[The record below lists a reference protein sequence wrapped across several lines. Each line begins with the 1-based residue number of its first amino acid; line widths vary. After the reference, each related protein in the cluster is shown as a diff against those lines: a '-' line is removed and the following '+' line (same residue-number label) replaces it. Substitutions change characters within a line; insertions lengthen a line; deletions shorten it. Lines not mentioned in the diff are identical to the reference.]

1 VPALLLSLLSQAA
14 LARTT
19 DLDPSIP
26 TIAFLITD
34 APPHLASDYP
44 TSTSRNELQYLT
56 SQRNLSQEDAG
67 DTIKCFR
74 ATALQHFAGN
84 LILNCVVYD
93 MSRSSELSAMMQL
106 YGCLAQQTGGMLMK
120 PDSRSPAVLANGLT
134 TVVKLLLSRM
144 NAAGLPQ
151 ASQQQDGSAAAAA
164 AAAAAAGDNG
174 SGSGLE
180 LEGFRLLDL
189 SGLREDVASE
199 ADELGSVAYGNTA
212 ALFAIA
218 MERMVAGEAAE
229 FKCCY

>member
-1 VPALLLSLLSQAA
+1 
-14 LARTT
+14 
-19 DLDPSIP
+19 LDPSIP

-34 APPHLASDYP
+34 APPHLASDHP

-56 SQRNLSQEDAG
+56 SQRNVSPEDAG

-93 MSRSSELSAMMQL
+93 MSRSSDLSAMMQL

-120 PDSRSPAVLANGLT
+120 LDSRSPAVLANGLT

-151 ASQQQDGSAAAAA
+151 ASQQQDGS

-199 ADELGSVAYGNTA
+199 ADELGSVAYGDTA

-218 MERMVAGEAAE
+218 MERMVAGEAGE